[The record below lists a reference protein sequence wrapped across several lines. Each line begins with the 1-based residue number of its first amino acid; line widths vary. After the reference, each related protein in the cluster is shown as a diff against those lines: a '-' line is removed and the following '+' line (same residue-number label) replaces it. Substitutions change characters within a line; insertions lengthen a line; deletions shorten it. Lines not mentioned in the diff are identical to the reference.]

1 MKVSFKKAS
10 KELSIGQN
18 RFLSKTRRQLFV
30 KLYSCISNI
39 GLKSLNKFNWDG
51 LFWIMLVPIS
61 LKAKKVCDLP
71 VPVTGK
77 FKNHDIHIL
86 PVIADV

>member
-1 MKVSFKKAS
+1 
-10 KELSIGQN
+10 
-18 RFLSKTRRQLFV
+18 
-30 KLYSCISNI
+30 
-39 GLKSLNKFNWDG
+39 